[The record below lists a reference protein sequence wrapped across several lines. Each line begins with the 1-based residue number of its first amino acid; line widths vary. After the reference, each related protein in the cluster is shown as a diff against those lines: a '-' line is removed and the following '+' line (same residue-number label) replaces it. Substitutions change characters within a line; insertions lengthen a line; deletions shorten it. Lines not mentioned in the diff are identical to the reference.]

1 MRAKCLGSSSSGN
14 CYILTFENE
23 IRTQSIMVECGF
35 SFKEIQQR
43 MMMLNMGFNDIESCL
58 ITHGHKDH
66 SKAMN
71 EIITRCI
78 PVFASKEVIG
88 NKGYVLEIGTD
99 ACIARDIFVTP
110 FGVEHDFP
118 NSLGFIIHSKMSNET
133 ILFINDCKYV
143 KADLSNFEFDYVFIE
158 CNYID
163 KIVRKL
169 YSDALKTEDKGLKNR
184 YFRLINS
191 HMSLYGTLKTLR
203 KLNLSKCKGIFLMHL
218 SDGHA
223 NEYLMKKAVQNAT
236 KLPTFVCGKYGGIK

>member
-1 MRAKCLGSSSSGN
+1 MKAICLGSSSSGN

-23 IRTQSIMVECGF
+23 NCTQSIMVECGF
-35 SFKEIQQR
+35 SFKEILKK
-43 MMMLNMGFNDIESCL
+43 MMMVNVGFNDIESCL
-58 ITHGHKDH
+58 ITHGHQDH
-66 SKAMN
+66 SNAIN
-71 EIITRCI
+71 ELIARYI
-78 PVFASKEVIG
+78 PVFASKEVVG
-88 NKGYVLEIGTD
+88 SKGYQLEPGTD
-99 ACIARDIFVTP
+99 ACIAPDIFVTP

-118 NSLGFIIHSKMSNET
+118 NSLGFIIHSKMSNEI
-133 ILFINDCKYV
+133 ILFINDCKFT
-143 KADLSNFEFDYVFIE
+143 KADLSNFEFDYIFIE

-169 YSDALKTEDKGLKNR
+169 YSDATKENDIGMINR
-184 YFRLINS
+184 YSRLINA

-236 KLPTFVCGKYGGIK
+236 KVPTFVCGKYGGIK